1 MFTRD
6 EVLHKALKAAN
17 IDTIENGKAL
27 TFKQMLKKLE
37 DTRVSSALRKEAKG
51 KLRILSIAQVAGYL
65 YSGLVLGVGI
75 PKLNI
80 YMTNKSEAKR
90 KARLADYKEQIV
102 PVFEQYSKEC
112 SKAQNQII
120 EAVAEPVE
128 SKETPQSLTDLF
140 ANFDKTQS
148 HKSPDIER

>member
-1 MFTRD
+1 MRD
-6 EVLHKALKAAN
+6 YVDGVLKGDEDYMYTSEYSQQKELK
-17 IDTIENGKAL
+17 E
-27 TFKQMLKKLE
+27 
-37 DTRVSSALRKEAKG
+37 
-51 KLRILSIAQVAGYL
+51 
-65 YSGLVLGVGI
+65 
-75 PKLNI
+75 
-80 YMTNKSEAKR
+80 R
-90 KARLADYKEQIV
+90 KASFANYKEHIV